1 MRSRAILCAV
11 LLGLVLCQGA
21 AAANEAVELAFK
33 FAPGDVVK
41 HEVSVSG
48 AGHLRS
54 SQGQMSAIGVRGAFS
69 IVYTTREVLADGSGR
84 VEARIPKASLDV
96 NVGEESTR
104 LLYENGRL
112 RWFANGQEHAP
123 PEADLSQLPLM
134 GTPVVFTISPTGRLS
149 DIALADPRV
158 LGALQQ
164 AVPGIN
170 LGQFRGTSDGLFPE
184 GPVGVGETWRQSAVV
199 TPLGPLMPITV
210 STSHT
215 LDSYSEEGGIGVAKI
230 SGYSEARLQ
239 WRPTTVSPGGTEV
252 TVGIPEL
259 RQTVTSTEFFNTSEG
274 RLLRGDYEVA
284 FTTRVSVQ
292 VGGEEREGE
301 AEARFHIFVQAR

>member
-1 MRSRAILCAV
+1 MLCAV
-11 LLGLVLCQGA
+11 LLGLLLCQGA
-21 AAANEAVELAFK
+21 AAASDAVELAFK

-48 AGHLRS
+48 GGHLRS
-54 SQGQMSAIGVRGAFS
+54 SQGQMSPIGVRGTLS
-69 IVYTTREVLADGSGR
+69 MVYTTREVLADGRGR
-84 VEARIPKASLDV
+84 VEARMTKASLDV
-96 NVGEESTR
+96 DVGEENAR

-134 GTPVVFTISPTGRLS
+134 GTPVVLTMSPAGQVS
-149 DIALADPRV
+149 EVALADPRV

-164 AVPGIN
+164 ALPGIN
-170 LGQFRGTSDGLFPE
+170 LGQFRGASDGLFPE
-184 GPVGVGETWRQSAVV
+184 GPVNVGETWRRSAVV
-199 TPLGPLMPITV
+199 TPVGPLMPVTV
-210 STSHT
+210 TTSHT
-215 LDSYSEEGGIGVAKI
+215 LDSYSEEGEIGVAKI

-252 TVGIPEL
+252 TVGIPEF
-259 RQTVTSTEFFNTSEG
+259 RETVTSTEFFNTSEG

-292 VGGEEREGE
+292 AGEEEREGQ

>member
-1 MRSRAILCAV
+1 
-11 LLGLVLCQGA
+11 
-21 AAANEAVELAFK
+21 
-33 FAPGDVVK
+33 
-41 HEVSVSG
+41 
-48 AGHLRS
+48 
-54 SQGQMSAIGVRGAFS
+54 MSAIGVRGTFS

-84 VEARIPKASLDV
+84 LLSLELVGPVSSRQGHERVGLDLDLVEILDGLDV

-184 GPVGVGETWRQSAVV
+184 GPGGVGETWRQSAVV